1 MRILKPKFWDKKN
14 LISISLFPFSII
26 YKFFLELRNILIKE
40 HEFTIPLICVGN
52 VYVGGTGKTP
62 LSIKICKEL
71 AKNNFKPVLIRK
83 FYRKHKDEY
92 EMILEHNVKLITNTN
107 RKKCIIDAIKNNFN
121 VAVLDDGYQ
130 DISVK
135 KNLSIICFNNNQL
148 IGNGYMLPAGPL
160 RDSFNSINKADI
172 IVING
177 EKNDIFEEKILKIK
191 KNINIFYANYVPEN
205 LNHFT
210 KKKLLAVAGIGE
222 PENFFKLLRKYDIKA
237 EKELSYP
244 DHYDF
249 KKNDIEYIEQLAS
262 ERNLEIITTEKN
274 YQKIKKDNFKYLKL
288 DLRIEREEEFI
299 NLLSKV
305 LK

>member
-1 MRILKPKFWDKKN
+1 
-14 LISISLFPFSII
+14 
-26 YKFFLELRNILIKE
+26 
-40 HEFTIPLICVGN
+40 
-52 VYVGGTGKTP
+52 
-62 LSIKICKEL
+62 
-71 AKNNFKPVLIRK
+71 
-83 FYRKHKDEY
+83 
-92 EMILEHNVKLITNTN
+92 
-107 RKKCIIDAIKNNFN
+107 
-121 VAVLDDGYQ
+121 
-130 DISVK
+130 
-135 KNLSIICFNNNQL
+135 
-148 IGNGYMLPAGPL
+148 MLPAGPL